1 MLTVA
6 LQVAEKQYTI
16 EVLGLVTK
24 LLNENPEYYTIWN
37 HRRREIGRA
46 SCRERV

>member
-6 LQVAEKQYTI
+6 LQALFGFAIGYVLASYI
-16 EVLGLVTK
+16 ESFMHEHVSDARTK
-24 LLNENPEYYTIWN
+24 
-37 HRRREIGRA
+37 RVQIGRA